1 MENIGWVV
9 EKRGV
14 AAIYFLVGIFFF
26 ASTPMKLV
34 RDPTARIALQQIKKM
49 KRTPA

>member
-14 AAIYFLVGIFFF
+14 AAIYFLVGIFFLRQ
-26 ASTPMKLV
+26 P
-34 RDPTARIALQQIKKM
+34 Q
-49 KRTPA
+49 